1 MDYYKDIK
9 RNDFNSDEDYLAERV
24 KKGMAAGYT
33 FLQCYNHFLQDFK
46 RATERQRRQEA
57 IFLALQLNR
66 EVDTEMNSEDEMDID
81 EIIVKWK
88 ALLKDLL
95 KLYSVYSF
103 FLEKNATVRIWTSTS
118 TATTLHANH

>member
-66 EVDTEMNSEDEMDID
+66 EVDTEMNSEDDMDID

-88 ALLKDLL
+88 ALLKDLF
-95 KLYSVYSF
+95 KLYSVVF
-103 FLEKNATVRIWTSTS
+103 F
-118 TATTLHANH
+118 